1 MERYRHIAKRL
12 LTAIP
17 TFLGITILVYVVASL
32 APSSPLEILFNDPYA
47 TAEEMARKSKELG
60 LDQPVIIQYIRWL
73 VQLVQGNMG
82 MSIRTNGQV
91 LDMILERIGPTLILT
106 GSAMALTIIIAL
118 PLGIMSAYKPYS
130 GWDYISSGLSFIGS
144 AMPNFF
150 AGLVLIYFFCIKVK
164 LFPTSGMYDSSGVR
178 TWPMFFHH
186 LVLPAVV
193 LAIQQIGSLIRQC
206 RGSMLEV
213 LQDDYVRTARAKGLH
228 EPSVLVRHALRNAWI
243 PLVSWFGMQIPFL
256 IGGAVVTEQIFGWP
270 GLGSLM
276 VQSINARD
284 YPVIMGITVVIAI
297 VVLLGNLL
305 VDLVYGLL
313 DPRIRYD

>member
-1 MERYRHIAKRL
+1 M
-12 LTAIP
+12 
-17 TFLGITILVYVVASL
+17 
-32 APSSPLEILFNDPYA
+32 
-47 TAEEMARKSKELG
+47 
-60 LDQPVIIQYIRWL
+60 
-73 VQLVQGNMG
+73 
-82 MSIRTNGQV
+82 
-91 LDMILERIGPTLILT
+91 
-106 GSAMALTIIIAL
+106 
-118 PLGIMSAYKPYS
+118 
-130 GWDYISSGLSFIGS
+130 
-144 AMPNFF
+144 
-150 AGLVLIYFFCIKVK
+150 LIYFFCIKVK

-313 DPRIRYD
+313 IQGYVMIKKKEGENMKQDERLKDIPANSYFHDVLQRFCAHKPAMVSAFVLTLEIILVIALPYILHLDPYTSDYEVMFGSAPSAIHWLGTDDIGRDIFARFIYGGRVSLSVGIISAVISMAVGVPLGLLAGYYRELPRR

>member
-1 MERYRHIAKRL
+1 MNRYRYIIKRL
-12 LTAIP
+12 LTSIP
-17 TFLGITILVYVVASL
+17 TFIGITILVYVVASL
-32 APSSPLEILFNDPYA
+32 APSSPLEILFNDPMA
-47 TAEEMARKSKELG
+47 TQAEMEEMSKSLG
-60 LDQPVIIQYIRWL
+60 LDQPVIIQYLRWL
-73 VQLVQGNMG
+73 WQLLQGNLG
-82 MSIRTNGQV
+82 TSIRTNGDV
-91 LDMILERIGPTLILT
+91 LSMILGRIGPTLVLT
-106 GSAMALTIIIAL
+106 GVAMLLTALIGL

-130 GWDYISSGLSFIGS
+130 KWDYISSGFSFIGS

-150 AGLVLIYFFCIKVK
+150 AALVLIYLLCVKVK
-164 LFPTSGMYDSSGVR
+164 LFPTSGMYDSSGEKTVL
-178 TWPMFFHH
+178 MFIHH
-186 LVLPAVV
+186 LILPAVV

-213 LQDDYVRTARAKGLH
+213 LQDDYVRTARAKGLT
-228 EPSVLVRHALRNAWI
+228 EMPVLVFHALRNAWI
-243 PLVSWFGMQIPFL
+243 PLVTWFGMQIPFL

-284 YPVIMGITVVIAI
+284 YPVIMGITVFIA
-297 VVLLGNLL
+297 VAVLIGNLI